1 MDQEDFSVPTE
12 RFCSDG
18 RLRGYFY
25 FEVVFNSRDKV
36 LSNLEIRVL
45 SKGLWFSLAPSFI
58 NCFIIYEADLRRDL
72 ADFSKKMR
80 CKWYFRNEIGE
91 NFSETT
97 AFRTKSIWN
106 PPNSPSA
113 LEMFLSKV
121 KENFFL
127 VLPVKVS
134 SYNLTKGE

>member
-1 MDQEDFSVPTE
+1 
-12 RFCSDG
+12 
-18 RLRGYFY
+18 
-25 FEVVFNSRDKV
+25 
-36 LSNLEIRVL
+36 
-45 SKGLWFSLAPSFI
+45 
-58 NCFIIYEADLRRDL
+58 
-72 ADFSKKMR
+72 MR

-106 PPNSPSA
+106 PPNSHSA

-134 SYNLTKGE
+134 SYNLTKGELFTVRGLAEDHSIVIFPLSGKRKIT